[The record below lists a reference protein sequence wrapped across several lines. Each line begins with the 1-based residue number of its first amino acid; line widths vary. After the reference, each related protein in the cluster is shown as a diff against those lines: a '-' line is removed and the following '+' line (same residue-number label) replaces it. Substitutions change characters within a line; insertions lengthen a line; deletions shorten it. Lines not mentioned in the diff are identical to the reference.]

1 MDYDQMTV
9 LRLKTLCKE
18 RGLRVSGNKSEV
30 VIRLMES
37 DEAAN
42 PQPSQQV
49 FQQHAPMGYAAQQPM
64 AGYYPQGPIYVKK
77 ESELASGIGICII
90 LYGIFRL
97 FWAVIFSVGAG
108 GGMGWALSPVA
119 FLLGLGFIVGGAIT
133 YSGYRNGIYF
143 TLGILSVS
151 GFLSLIFHGDEVN
164 PVSVAWGDAMLMTSI
179 MCSIGCMIMVALPL
193 MISTLKSGWP
203 EPIENLLG
211 SSSGDTG
218 KKQVTCQSC
227 QTALQIP
234 DGYSG
239 SIECPSCKSQM
250 KV

>member
-1 MDYDQMTV
+1 MKLQILNHLNKCSSNMHLWDMLHSNQWQDIIP
-9 LRLKTLCKE
+9 
-18 RGLRVSGNKSEV
+18 RG
-30 VIRLMES
+30 
-37 DEAAN
+37 
-42 PQPSQQV
+42 PS
-49 FQQHAPMGYAAQQPM
+49 MSR
-64 AGYYPQGPIYVKK
+64 KK
-77 ESELASGIGICII
+77 VNLHLASECASSCMEYSDYFG
-90 LYGIFRL
+90 
-97 FWAVIFSVGAG
+97 
-108 GGMGWALSPVA
+108 LSS
-119 FLLGLGFIVGGAIT
+119 FQLGLGFIVGGAIT